1 MIYYWKQSPR
11 LKYHKVCKAE
21 MSLIM
26 LKFVQRRPTTLFN
39 EALIGGMSLEIDNFL
54 RFVVLSTFMSIN

>member
-1 MIYYWKQSPR
+1 
-11 LKYHKVCKAE
+11 